1 LLLCFLVSNSIANPP
16 VIGMIVPNDGN
27 ALEF

>member
-1 LLLCFLVSNSIANPP
+1 LVSNSIADPP